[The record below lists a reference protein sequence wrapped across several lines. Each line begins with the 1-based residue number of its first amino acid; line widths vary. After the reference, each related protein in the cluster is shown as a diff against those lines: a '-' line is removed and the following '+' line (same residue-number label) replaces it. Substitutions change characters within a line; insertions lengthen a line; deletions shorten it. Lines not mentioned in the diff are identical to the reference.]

1 MGLRN
6 YNFFNQLSFAFL
18 LLTLFIV
25 PFFFVPYSSLSLDA
39 NKGFVIFIGISL
51 ATIFWLVASLFGG
64 KLKVPHDR
72 LIILGAIIPLIFLI
86 SSYFSPFFYIS
97 LLGNGFEIGT
107 VMSML
112 ILYLIFVLS
121 AVHFQTEK
129 RFWYFGLILFSSLSL
144 TLIFQIINLIVGI
157 ENIFPNL
164 LKGIQANN
172 LVGNW
177 NDFALFAGLAVL
189 FSLCTIEL
197 LKIKKIY
204 LILIYFL
211 LIISLFF
218 LAIIHV
224 PSLWLLVGLLA
235 LIILVYS
242 LTINKSSAN
251 KFELG
256 NKFKFPYTSSL
267 VIFLAIIFIVGGI
280 RLNELVANKINIIN
294 YDIRP
299 SITATNHIALNA
311 LNKNMFLGTGP
322 NTFTIDWALWR
333 SPDINQT
340 IFWNVDFVSGYSLF
354 LTFLVSVGI
363 LGFLVLLLFII
374 VYLIRSMQSIKIA
387 FEDKISKYFIMMF
400 LLISVYGWLV
410 FIFYNPNYV
419 LLALTFSTSGLLL
432 GYLVNQNAIKVKTFL
447 FVNNTLNNIFMT
459 LILNILIFI
468 FLFIIYSFTLRYVS
482 IIYYTRSLNF
492 DGSNPESLEYSQKML
507 SKAIVLNKSDIY
519 YRALSQI
526 YINQLNFLLSNY
538 NLSDQVINKNMQV
551 LIDQAEASAI
561 DAVNQNRSY
570 YLNYVNLG
578 NIYSS
583 LVPLSVKDSYNGA
596 LLAYNTANK
605 LAPSNP
611 QILFLRARLEEQNN
625 NFDLAKEYLRQ
636 ALDLKKDYLE
646 ASLFLDSLNKQVE

>member
-18 LLTLFIV
+18 LLTLFLV

-39 NKGFVIFIGISL
+39 NKGLIIFIGVSL
-51 ATIFWLVASLFGG
+51 ATIFWLIASLFGG
-64 KLKVPHDR
+64 KIKIPHDR
-72 LIILGAIIPLIFLI
+72 LMVLGAIIPLIFLI

-107 VMSML
+107 FVSIL

-129 RFWYFGLILFSSLSL
+129 RFWYFGLILFLSLSL
-144 TLIFQIINLIVGI
+144 TLIFQIINLVVGI
-157 ENIFPNL
+157 ENIFPSL
-164 LKGIQANN
+164 LKGIPSNN

-204 LILIYFL
+204 SILIYFL
-211 LIISLFF
+211 LIISLYF

-235 LIILVYS
+235 LIILVYN
-242 LTINKSSAN
+242 LAVNKSSPN
-251 KFELG
+251 RLEVG
-256 NKFKFPYTSSL
+256 NKFKFPYISL
-267 VIFLAIIFIVGGI
+267 VVIITAIIFLVGGM
-280 RLNELVANKINIIN
+280 RLNEFIVSKTDIKN

-299 SITATNHIALNA
+299 SITATNHITLNA
-311 LNKNMFLGTGP
+311 LKQNMFLGTGP

-340 IFWNVDFVSGYSLF
+340 IFWNVDFVNGYSLL

-363 LGFLVLLLFII
+363 LGFLAFFLFII
-374 VYLIRSMQSIKIA
+374 VYLIRGMQSIKIA
-387 FEDKISKYFIMMF
+387 FEDKISNYFIMMF
-400 LLISVYGWLV
+400 LLISIYGWLI

-419 LLALTFSTSGLLL
+419 LLTITFSTSGLLL
-432 GYLVNQNAIKVKTFL
+432 GYLVTQKAIKIKTFS
-447 FVNNTLNNIFMT
+447 FVNNTFTNIFAT
-459 LILNILIFI
+459 LVLNILIFI
-468 FLFIIYSFTLRYVS
+468 LLFIIYTFTLRYVS

-492 DGSNPESLEYSQKML
+492 DRANPESLEYSQKML
-507 SKAIVLNKSDIY
+507 SKAILLNKSDIY

-526 YINQLNFLLSNY
+526 YINQLNHLLSNY
-538 NLSDQVINKNMQV
+538 DLSNQVINQNMQV

-583 LVPLSVKDSYNGA
+583 LVPLNVKDSYNGA

-605 LAPSNP
+605 LSPSNP
-611 QILFLRARLEEQNN
+611 QILFLRAKLEEQNK

-636 ALDLKKDYLE
+636 ALNLKKDYLE
-646 ASLFLDSLNKQVE
+646 ASISLDRLNTEE